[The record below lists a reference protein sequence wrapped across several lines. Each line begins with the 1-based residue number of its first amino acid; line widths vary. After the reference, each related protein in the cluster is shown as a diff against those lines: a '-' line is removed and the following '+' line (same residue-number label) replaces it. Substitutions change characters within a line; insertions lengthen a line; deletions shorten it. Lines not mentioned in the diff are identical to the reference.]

1 MANLDERPRTQG
13 QSQDLPVGK
22 VRGGESLES
31 GRYVPNGRAVDSTPC
46 LISGSSPAEPRP
58 ICPEARRPHAPNS
71 GVTAQDWRR
80 EKRAVSTYGTLL
92 WAVTPGC
99 RPCWGLRQEQSGD
112 KISRADAPGG
122 MFCGQFP
129 SLGYL

>member
-1 MANLDERPRTQG
+1 MVRSGVENLWK
-13 QSQDLPVGK
+13 VGARFPA
-22 VRGGESLES
+22 VALC
-31 GRYVPNGRAVDSTPC
+31 VDSTPF
-46 LISGSSPAEPRP
+46 LIFGSSPAEPRP
-58 ICPEARRPHAPNS
+58 NCMEARRPNVPNS

-122 MFCGQFP
+122 MFCGQFR